1 MPKDPRPTDSGQG
14 EVTPTTPVATPQQD
28 STPAQ
33 EQNAQGKKTNP
44 RQGKRAAQTAKKSEQ
59 PSALGLMVGLLIFA
73 VVVVGAWAVW
83 TRGLGVLA
91 VAETILRVHTP
102 LILGVLVPLL
112 IAAYLMGRPG
122 SAPKNKKP
130 AGLPPIGRPD
140 TQQTKA
146 GRPRRAG
153 AAALA
158 GVVALAGAGYAFAAH
173 PYVVAKTYTVGTIT
187 EGSVT
192 SFADRAPW
200 IVANNYAQRDQGDVI
215 GDREDVHYVP
225 AAQDAQATAGDG
237 TGQGTSRYT
246 VLVKERGVL
255 GSGGYE
261 AVQTLTMPTTGTI
274 PASASSFCEVP
285 EQMGRRLDTVWPW
298 YSLGWTIH
306 ARAPFAHWDQGDI
319 YGYCDGD
326 SPVVVVPLYRYDG
339 FWNVTKVP
347 NGAAVYTPEGLEV
360 LSAGELVEAN
370 LAGPTYPRSIATVQ
384 REAINAGGSITQWW
398 GSKYGYDL
406 TDSDAEDA
414 NAGNPSEFTMVSAG
428 DGAMSYVSPLT
439 PRGSS
444 QSITALSLVPAV
456 QDGQGRAPLTV
467 NAATDLPATS
477 TLVTAIKES
486 SVQGDNAWTTRWSA
500 GMSVYEI
507 LPAKDGHW
515 VASIG
520 QGQAVS
526 YRADIS
532 PEGQVTVVNAET
544 GQSSGGAVESTE
556 SVTVDGGK
564 PLDQKTEAE
573 LVELIQQAAAELEK
587 RQNTGN

>member
-1 MPKDPRPTDSGQG
+1 MADQPTPADSGQKK
-14 EVTPTTPVATPQQD
+14 TSKSPQT
-28 STPAQ
+28 S
-33 EQNAQGKKTNP
+33 QGKK
-44 RQGKRAAQTAKKSEQ
+44 AAQATTSGEEA
-59 PSALGLMVGLLIFA
+59 SALGILVALLIFVLIIA
-73 VVVVGAWAVW
+73 GAWATW
-83 TRGLGVLA
+83 TRGLGLLA
-91 VAETILRVHTP
+91 VAETALRVHTP
-102 LILGVLVPLL
+102 LILGCLLPLFL
-112 IAAYLMGRPG
+112 AAYWVGTP
-122 SAPKNKKP
+122 AKKTQKKP
-130 AGLPPIGRPD
+130 AGLPPVGSSSNPRQKSQGGRP
-140 TQQTKA
+140 
-146 GRPRRAG
+146 PRTG

-158 GVVALAGAGYAFAAH
+158 ALLALTGAGYTFTVH
-173 PYVVAKTYTVGTIT
+173 PYVVAKAYTADTVTDDA
-187 EGSVT
+187 VT

-225 AAQDAQATAGDG
+225 AAQDAQAKAGDG

-255 GSGGYE
+255 GTGGYE

-274 PASASSFCEVP
+274 PASASSFCPVP
-285 EQMGRRLDTVWPW
+285 EQMGRRLETTWPW
-298 YSLGWTIH
+298 YSLAWSIH
-306 ARAPFAHWDQGDI
+306 ARAPLAHWNKGDV
-319 YGYCDGD
+319 YGYCEGD
-326 SPVVVVPLYRYDG
+326 SPVVVVPLYRYEG
-339 FWNVTKVP
+339 FWNVTRVP

-360 LSAGELVEAN
+360 LSAAELVEAD
-370 LAGPTYPRSIATVQ
+370 LAGPTYPRSLAKIQ
-384 REAINAGGSITQWW
+384 REAINAGGSLTQWW

-406 TDSDAEDA
+406 TDTDAEDA
-414 NAGNPSEFTMVSAG
+414 NAQNPSEFTMVSAG

-456 QDGQGRAPLTV
+456 QDGQGRAALTL
-467 NAATDLPATS
+467 NTATDLPATS

-515 VASIG
+515 AASIG

-532 PEGQVTVVNAET
+532 PQGQVTVVNAET
-544 GQSSGGAVESTE
+544 GQSSGRGAGSAE
-556 SVTVDGGK
+556 SVTLDAGK
-564 PLDQKTEAE
+564 PLSQMTEAE
-573 LVELIQQAAAELEK
+573 LLELIQQAAGELEQ
-587 RQNTGN
+587 RQSSGN